1 MLCAVIFC
9 VNSRTRF
16 CGLNRNIDRSFI
28 HTGTTRPAAMNKHCC
43 RAEVACCCCYDTNI
57 RKSASMTCK
66 CAYIL
71 DHEWHPRTCV
81 IVELFHVLHRAQHHR
96 ILRLVAHA
104 VAIQL
109 RAKPLDHRPY
119 CETHATKH
127 PCSLLCD
134 SVTDTC

>member
-9 VNSRTRF
+9 VSSRTRF

-43 RAEVACCCCYDTNI
+43 RAEVPCCCCYDTNI
-57 RKSASMTCK
+57 RSMTCK
-66 CAYIL
+66 CTYVL
-71 DHEWHPRTCV
+71 DHEGHPRTCM
-81 IVELFHVLHRAQHHR
+81 IVELLHVLHRAQHHR

-109 RAKPLDHRPY
+109 RTQALDHCPY
-119 CETHATKH
+119 CKTDAILPQCTLAA
-127 PCSLLCD
+127 CC
-134 SVTDTC
+134 VTL